1 MLKMASTG
9 CFKRDKEDNI
19 FSKRKLYTVRPRDTR
34 PQAARTSTMHDF
46 ELGPKIF
53 EMHVFGHFS
62 FSCTILEDFS
72 QFLHDFAQLLHDFAQ
87 F

>member
-1 MLKMASTG
+1 MKTQRLNRIGPFLLTW
-9 CFKRDKEDNI
+9 
-19 FSKRKLYTVRPRDTR
+19 YTVRPRDTR
-34 PQAARTSTMHDF
+34 PQAARISTMHDF
-46 ELGPKIF
+46 ELGPKFF

-72 QFLHDFAQLLHDFAQ
+72 QFLHDFAQFLHDFVQFLHDFAQ